1 MDRIS
6 SASAQW
12 FGPDQVQVRGRGLLI
27 GIEFTDASIVGDLLI
42 ELISNNIIVN
52 HSLNSDHVLRLTPP
66 AVITDDDVEFLVQG
80 YLNAIEQVAIR
91 AKAALPG

>member
-1 MDRIS
+1 M
-6 SASAQW
+6 
-12 FGPDQVQVRGRGLLI
+12 
-27 GIEFTDASIVGDLLI
+27 
-42 ELISNNIIVN
+42 
-52 HSLNSDHVLRLTPP
+52 TPP